1 LKLLVIV
8 IIKVIIAIIKV
19 TIVISS
25 HITLRGRSIIAC
37 TGALNSSILLSGN
50 VGDAVL
56 IALIADVSQHRPI
69 AAVVIVIPVTIIVV
83 TIIISNTRMHESEN
97 EHGQKGNEEQDS
109 FAVDEMHG
117 LKQRLW

>member
-1 LKLLVIV
+1 MKLLVIV
-8 IIKVIIAIIKV
+8 IKV